1 MKLTQDSTKEYD
13 EVYVFKAI
21 HDDFSHFNSM
31 KHDWN
36 LNRILETHNDN
47 KQFGLN
53 FEALN

>member
-53 FEALN
+53 FDALN